1 MNEYKKILLL
11 KGLKHIDDFHFSMIK
26 SLLAPDLKLTTK
38 TQQKYDRIK
47 IADLMEVKFQGAACV
62 DKLVELLQDIEIYK
76 DLAKTLKNETLK
88 VAQKMRPEA
97 IPPQERRFQEKAGPA
112 TPTSSTNSALR
123 AEKPAKAPVAQKR
136 KTTVKEKTGTKRGK
150 VCREHAEPPCP
161 SEAGTSTL
169 RGPPPPP
176 RTSSS
181 ARSST
186 SLTES
191 QITPTQ
197 RQVAARGKILQK
209 DPLTVMVL
217 KTTEPFNYE
226 SPERGKSTMFH
237 ATVVTSTQFFQVK
250 VLNSDLK
257 EKFTKRKVI
266 IISCYFEC
274 KGILEINEASSVSEA
289 GADEQVEVPN
299 RIVKRANE
307 TPKIDNLYKQASGT
321 LVYGLFMLHKKRV
334 NVKNTIYEIRDNT
347 GKMDVVGKGKWHNIG
362 CKEGDKLRLFCF
374 QLRTI
379 DQKLKLTCGNHSF
392 IQVIKTRKA
401 KINQAALI

>member
-1 MNEYKKILLL
+1 MVNEYKKILLL

-38 TQQKYDRIK
+38 TQQEYDRIK
-47 IADLMEVKFQGAACV
+47 IADLMEVKFRGAACV
-62 DKLVELLQDIEIYK
+62 DKLIELLQDIEIYK

-88 VAQKMRPEA
+88 VAQKMRPKA
-97 IPPQERRFQEKAGPA
+97 IPPQERRFQEKTGPA
-112 TPTSSTNSALR
+112 APTSSTNNALR
-123 AEKPAKAPVAQKR
+123 AEKPVKAPVAQKR
-136 KTTVKEKTGTKRGK
+136 KKTMEEKTGTKRSK
-150 VCREHAEPPCP
+150 VSLEQAEPPRP
-161 SEAGTSTL
+161 SEASTSTSTGS
-169 RGPPPPP
+169 RPPPQ
-176 RTSSS
+176 TSSS
-181 ARSST
+181 APSST

-191 QITPTQ
+191 QIMQTQ

-217 KTTEPFNYE
+217 KTTKPFKYE
-226 SPERGKSTMFH
+226 SPEKGKSAMFH
-237 ATVVTSTQFFQVK
+237 ATVATSSQFFQVK
-250 VLNSDLK
+250 VLNTDLK
-257 EKFTKRKVI
+257 DKFTKKKVI
-266 IISCYFEC
+266 TISCYFEC

-289 GADEQVEVPN
+289 GIDQQAEVPN
-299 RIVKRANE
+299 RIIKRANE

-334 NVKNTIYEIRDNT
+334 NVKNTIYEIQDNT
-347 GKMDVVGKGKWHNIG
+347 GKMDVVGKGKWHNIR

-392 IQVIKTRKA
+392 IQ
-401 KINQAALI
+401 